1 MLRQKLV
8 RSYVIGHS
16 EGRRSFRQLRI
27 SQKSLCWGFES
38 SILFSV
44 HILRHVGSSMIEVGL
59 IGFGLA
65 GRAFHAP
72 VIRAVPGL
80 HLAAIL
86 QRSGNEAGE
95 KYPGAQIAR
104 TLDELLAIKEI
115 QLIVIA
121 TPNETH
127 YPFARQCLEA
137 GRDVVVDKP
146 FTTTLEEAISLV
158 QIAKNAGRLLTV
170 YQNRRYDG
178 DFQAIRKLAQE
189 GTLGRIVRFE
199 TNYDRFR
206 PQLKSG
212 AWRETQR
219 PGSGILFDIAPHL
232 IDHALVLFGLPEAVT
247 ADVRIERE
255 NAVADDAFDIILH
268 YANSLRA
275 VLRSSILAAAPRP
288 RFVVLGMQGSFVK
301 QSFDPQE
308 MNLRRGHMPVDAAW
322 GAEPEESWGVLTIPA
337 GDSFEQRRIPSMS
350 CDYRD
355 YYANV
360 RDAILGRAK
369 LAVTPEWSLDVMRM
383 LELARQSSEKR
394 CTIPW

>member
-1 MLRQKLV
+1 
-8 RSYVIGHS
+8 
-16 EGRRSFRQLRI
+16 
-27 SQKSLCWGFES
+27 
-38 SILFSV
+38 
-44 HILRHVGSSMIEVGL
+44 MIEVGL

-86 QRSGNEAGE
+86 ERSGNEAAE
-95 KYPGAQIAR
+95 KYPDVRIVR
-104 TLDELLAIKEI
+104 SLDELLAIKEI

-121 TPNETH
+121 TPNDTH
-127 YPFARQCLEA
+127 YPIARQCLAA

-146 FTTTLEEAISLV
+146 FATTLEEANSVV
-158 QIAKNAGRLLTV
+158 QVAKASGRLVTV

-178 DFQAIRKLAQE
+178 DFEAIRRLVAA

-199 TNYDRFR
+199 TSYDRYR
-206 PQLKSG
+206 PQPKPG
-212 AWRETQR
+212 AWRETTR

-232 IDHALVLFGLPEAVT
+232 IDHALLLFGLPEAVT

-255 NAVADDAFDIILH
+255 NVLADDAFDITLH
-268 YANSLRA
+268 YRGSLRA

-288 RFVVLGMQGSFVK
+288 RFVLLGTKGSFAK

-308 MNLRRGHMPVDAAW
+308 NNLRHGKIPVNTTW
-322 GAEPEESWGVLTIPA
+322 GWEPEENWGILTVPS
-337 GDSFEQRRIPSMS
+337 GDSFEHRRIPPAN

-360 RDAILGRAK
+360 RDALLGKATI
-369 LAVTPEWSLDVMRM
+369 AVTTEWALDVMRL
-383 LELARQSSEKR
+383 LELARESSEKR
-394 CTIPW
+394 RMIPW

>member
-1 MLRQKLV
+1 
-8 RSYVIGHS
+8 
-16 EGRRSFRQLRI
+16 
-27 SQKSLCWGFES
+27 
-38 SILFSV
+38 
-44 HILRHVGSSMIEVGL
+44 MIEVGL
-59 IGFGLA
+59 VGFGLA

-86 QRSGNEAGE
+86 QRSGNEAAE
-95 KYPGAQIAR
+95 KYPDVRIVR
-104 TLDELLAIKEI
+104 SLDELLAMKEI
-115 QLIVIA
+115 RLIVIA

-127 YPFARQCLEA
+127 YPFARQCLET

-178 DFQAIRKLAQE
+178 DFQAIRKLAEE

-199 TNYDRFR
+199 TSYDRYR
-206 PQLKSG
+206 PHLKPG

-247 ADVRIERE
+247 AEVRIERE
-255 NAVADDAFDIILH
+255 NAVADDAFDITLH
-268 YANSLRA
+268 YPNSLRA

-288 RFVVLGMQGSFVK
+288 RFVVLGTQGSFVK

-308 MNLRRGHMPVDAAW
+308 MNLRRGYIPADTAW
-322 GAEPEESWGVLTIPA
+322 GHEPEENWGVLTIPA
-337 GDSFEQRRIPSMS
+337 GDVFEHRRIPSAS

-355 YYANV
+355 YYVNV
-360 RDAILGRAK
+360 RDAILGLAE
-369 LAVTPEWSLDVMRM
+369 LAVTPEWSLDVMRL
-383 LELARQSSEKR
+383 LELVRASSQKR

>member
-1 MLRQKLV
+1 
-8 RSYVIGHS
+8 
-16 EGRRSFRQLRI
+16 
-27 SQKSLCWGFES
+27 
-38 SILFSV
+38 
-44 HILRHVGSSMIEVGL
+44 MIEVGL

-86 QRSGNEAGE
+86 QRSGTEAAE
-95 KYPGAQIAR
+95 KYPDVRIVR
-104 TLDELLAIKEI
+104 TLDELLAIEEI
-115 QLIVIA
+115 RLVVIA

-127 YPFARQCLEA
+127 YPFARRCLEA

-146 FTTTLEEAISLV
+146 LTTTFDEAASLV
-158 QIAKNAGRLLTV
+158 QMAKSASRLLTV

-178 DFQAIRKLAQE
+178 DFQAIWQLVAA

-199 TNYDRFR
+199 TSYDRYR
-206 PQLKSG
+206 PQLKLG

-219 PGSGILFDIAPHL
+219 PGSGILLDIGPHL

-247 ADVRIERE
+247 ADIRVERE
-255 NAVADDAFDIILH
+255 NAVADDAFDIMLH
-268 YANSLRA
+268 YSKGMRA

-288 RFVVLGMQGSFVK
+288 RFVLLGTQASFLK
-301 QSFDPQE
+301 QTFDPQE
-308 MNLRRGHMPVDAAW
+308 GNLRRGFIPTDAAW
-322 GAEPEESWGVLTIPA
+322 GVEPEENWGVLTLPA
-337 GDSFEQRRIPSMS
+337 GDAFRQRRIPSAA

-360 RDAILGRAK
+360 RDAILGSATP
-369 LAVTPEWSLDVMRM
+369 AVTPEYALDVMRM
-383 LELARQSSEKR
+383 LELARKSSEKR